1 MPVMLGVLAILAI
14 AYRYYSAF
22 LAARVAVLDDTRATP
37 AHRFRDG
44 QNFHPTNRW
53 VLFGHHF
60 AAISGAGPL
69 IGPVLAIQFGYLP
82 GLIWLVVGV
91 CLAGAVQDMMVLAL
105 STQRGGQSLA
115 SLARREIGRPAGIA
129 ATVAMLYIIIIALAG
144 LGIVVVKALG
154 GEEVP
159 LEAGTVLVY
168 PEGSSIATSMK
179 AGGPRIYDVP
189 AQTTYRFGEAP
200 EQSMLFHEP
209 FRLAVPSGS
218 TLKASPQSKGL
229 ILPERARRLVPGSSW
244 GTFTIACTIPI
255 ALFVGWYMYR
265 LRKGKVVEASI
276 IGGVAVLV
284 ATVLGALVPGSP
296 LEPYFLLSRDW
307 TVFALAAYGFIAAVL
322 PVWLL
327 LCPRDYLSSFLKIGT
342 ILLLVAGVIVANPKL
357 EAPMISPYFA
367 SGGGPYF
374 DGPIFPYVFI
384 CIMCGA
390 ISGFHALVASGT
402 TPKMVSRQSDI
413 RMIGY
418 GAMLMEG
425 LVGVV
430 ALIAA
435 AALPNAMY
443 YDINIDLGKR
453 PTFMERHP
461 DFAQFLKVSEL
472 DLHGGHGAG
481 DGAAPA
487 PGSELVAMER
497 DVRESLHGRTG
508 GAVTLAVGMARIF
521 SNALPGVRWLI
532 AYWYHFAIMFEA
544 LFILTTIDTGTRIAR
559 FLVQEFLG
567 RMWKPLG
574 NLDWLPAAMLAT
586 GLVVLGWGYFIWA
599 GSVETIWPMFG
610 MANQLL
616 AVIALAV
623 VTTGLVNAGR
633 GRYAAV
639 TLLPMLFVATTTTT
653 TGYYE
658 ITGKFWNMI
667 KAGQGE
673 VLRGWLNIGLTL
685 MLLVCAAVILG
696 TAMMRWIAGPGA
708 GPARLE
714 DNSAVRAG
722 VEVE

>member
-1 MPVMLGVLAILAI
+1 MTIHAMPVMLGVLAILAI

-22 LAARVAVLDDTRATP
+22 LAAKVAVLDDARMTP
-37 AHRFRDG
+37 AHRYNDG
-44 QNFHPTNRW
+44 QNFDPTNRW

-82 GLIWLVVGV
+82 GLVWLVVGV
-91 CLAGAVQDMMVLAL
+91 CLAGAVQDMLVLAA
-105 STQRGGQSLA
+105 STRRGGWSLA
-115 SLARREIGRPAGIA
+115 GLARSEIGRPAGLAAAIA
-129 ATVAMLYIIIIALAG
+129 ILYIVIIALAG

-154 GEEVP
+154 GEQVP
-159 LEAGTVLVY
+159 MKPGTVLIW
-168 PEGSSIATSMK
+168 PEGSPIEHITFTGRPSIYK
-179 AGGPRIYDVP
+179 VP
-189 AQTTYRFGEAP
+189 PGSTYRFGDAP
-200 EQSMLFHEP
+200 GQTMVFHEA
-209 FRLAVPSGS
+209 FDLAIPSGATYKS
-218 TLKASPQSKGL
+218 DRTRAGFE
-229 ILPERARRLVPGSSW
+229 LPRDAHRLVPGSSW

-265 LRKGKVVEASI
+265 LRKGKILEASLL
-276 IGGVAVLV
+276 GAAAVLA
-284 ATVLGALVPGSP
+284 ATFAGALIPGSK
-296 LEPYFLLSRDW
+296 LEPYFLLSRDM
-307 TVFALAAYGFIAAVL
+307 TVFVLAAYGFVAAVL

-342 ILLLVAGVIVANPKL
+342 ILLLVAGVVIANPKL
-357 EAPMISPYFA
+357 QAPAVSPHFA
-367 SGGGPYF
+367 AGGGPYF

-402 TPKMVSRQSDI
+402 TPKMIDRESDI

-435 AALPNAMY
+435 AALPNSMY
-443 YDINIDLGKR
+443 YDINIDLARR
-453 PTFMERHP
+453 PEFLAKNR
-461 DFAQFLKVSEL
+461 DFARFLEVGETGF
-472 DLHGGHGAG
+472 HEGHAAGAL
-481 DGAAPA
+481 

-497 DVRESLHGRTG
+497 DVQESLHGRTG

-521 SNALPGVRWLI
+521 SEAIPGMNWLI
-532 AYWYHFAIMFEA
+532 KYWYHFAIMFEA
-544 LFILTTIDTGTRIAR
+544 LFILTTIDAGTRIAR

-567 RMWKPLG
+567 KIWKPLG
-574 NLDWLPAAMLAT
+574 DLNWLPASLLAT
-586 GLVVLGWGYFIWA
+586 GLVVFGWGYFIYT

-623 VTTGLVNAGR
+623 VTTVLVNSGR
-633 GRYAAV
+633 ARYAPV

-653 TGYYE
+653 TACYE
-658 ITGKFWNMI
+658 ITGKFWTMI
-667 KAGQGE
+667 NGE
-673 VLRGWLNIGLTL
+673 AVVRGWLNIGLTVAL
-685 MLLVCAAVILG
+685 MACVLVIL
-696 TAMMRWIAGPGA
+696 I
-708 GPARLE
+708 
-714 DNSAVRAG
+714 SAVGRWLSPRGWDELSA
-722 VEVE
+722 